1 MATEADFLN
10 DDQYASDAANLPAL
24 RKLREGDWNGL
35 MNWAN
40 AVNQH
45 LSVRRGNRG
54 QFERTATMR
63 DLANLAL
70 QAGIVTPGTTF
81 TGRTPSGNIS
91 VAVKPGPGN
100 TFNIDIEA
108 FSEELKKTKLWKRLM
123 SDIKDPARFDDLP
136 EQVRLIV
143 TGNLA
148 EQGLATLTDIQRV
161 ESQITDSTKSLALQS
176 EQLTASFNKSVAGI
190 RTTQFAF
197 ASASRAQAGQVTT
210 ITARI
215 DDVDG
220 AGATI
225 EEAYLATAD
234 LVDGLEAQYTIKVT
248 AGGAVAGIGLGATS
262 SAAGNATS
270 AIIIQAD
277 RFAVVG
283 SSYSGGQT
291 LTPGAGNLPFAI
303 DTGTGNVYMSG
314 NLLVGG
320 TITSTAVYI
329 GTGNTPN
336 GKKFEVRTNGLTW
349 IDGLVAYDSIFERV
363 STTAAANFSG
373 NSGQSIYA
381 SNNSAG
387 NPTIYAENTN
397 GSGNALYTAG
407 NIRVGGTITLTSAL
421 VKEGGGSI
429 SATVTAADYAATA
442 GEVSIAG
449 SANVTSTGGSAFLRA
464 LNGTHYAVVQAT
476 DGNLVL
482 YVSGV
487 VYGSAFGGFPSD
499 PRMKDGIAPTGSKGL
514 DVVNAY
520 EVVDFFWKPGTPQRA
535 RSKNR
540 KIVGFS
546 AKQIAAVTPG
556 LVSINRGPDGNDE
569 ETLLL
574 NKTEMIPYIV
584 KAVQEMDAEN
594 KALRAQVAALVKKV
608 GL

>member
-161 ESQITDSTKSLALQS
+161 ESQITDSSKSLALQS

-320 TITSTAVYI
+320 TITSTAIYI
-329 GTGNTPN
+329 GTGGTPN

-349 IDGLVAYDSIFERV
+349 IDGLVAYDSLFERV
-363 STTAAANFSG
+363 TTTAAASFTG
-373 NSGQSIYA
+373 NSGQAIYS

-397 GSGNALYTAG
+397 GSGNAIYTAG

-421 VKEGGGSI
+421 VKEGGGSV

-449 SANVTSTGGSAFLRA
+449 QANVTSTGGNAALRSI
-464 LNGTHYAVVQAT
+464 GTNYQTVQQA
-476 DGNLVL
+476 DGNM
-482 YVSGV
+482 V
-487 VYGSAFGGFPSD
+487 VYNFGVPIGSATGGFPSD
-499 PRMKDGIAPTGSKGL
+499 IKMKDSVVPTVICGM
-514 DVVNAY
+514 DAVDAW
-520 EVVDFFWKPGTPQRA
+520 EVVDHFWKAGTPQRK
-535 RSKNR
+535 RNR
-540 KIVGFS
+540 GRKVVGFI
-546 AKQIAAVTPG
+546 ANQIQKVQPG
-556 LVSINRGPDGNDE
+556 LVTVNRGPEGDGD
-569 ETLLL
+569 ETLML
-574 NKTEMIPYIV
+574 NKIDMIPYMA
-584 KAVQEMDAEN
+584 KAQQEAHA
-594 KALRAQVAALVKKV
+594 KIRALQAQVDALIAQLAAA
-608 GL
+608 